1 MAELVDYNG
10 NNIEESLLVS
20 STSHGLI
27 SKESNSHLEYVY
39 NARGQFGGTVKTQ
52 GPNNPNRL
60 VYKYRVYFE
69 DNGTA
74 IDQKIPYLLL
84 LSNNNNVSVFT
95 GVLFSMDSSLISFTP
110 TKIFNNTE
118 GPVNVSGKLL
128 KYETYVL
135 EVQFTADYGYWST
148 CSLIVPGYR
157 VECFD

>member
-39 NARGQFGGTVKTQ
+39 NARGQFGGTIKTNSMDQ
-52 GPNNPNRL
+52 KRTI
-60 VYKYRVYFE
+60 YKYRVYFE
-69 DNGTA
+69 DSGTA
-74 IDQKIPYLLL
+74 INQKIPYLLL

-95 GVLFSMDSSLISFTP
+95 GVLFSMDNSLISFTP
-110 TKIFNNTE
+110 TKIFNNTV

-135 EVQFTADYGYWST
+135 EAQFTADYGYWST